1 MNKETILMNNIIHD
15 LNKRGHIARRHNV
28 GVFFTANG
36 DKIHIGN
43 KGESDIFGHRFPDGK
58 AFYLEVK
65 NSGEY
70 PRPEQYQFLS
80 AMRATGAIADW
91 CTSVEEAIQIV
102 EGDAADVKPAP

>member
-1 MNKETILMNNIIHD
+1 VNKETILMNNIIHD

-28 GVFFTANG
+28 GVFYTANG

-65 NSGEY
+65 VPGEY